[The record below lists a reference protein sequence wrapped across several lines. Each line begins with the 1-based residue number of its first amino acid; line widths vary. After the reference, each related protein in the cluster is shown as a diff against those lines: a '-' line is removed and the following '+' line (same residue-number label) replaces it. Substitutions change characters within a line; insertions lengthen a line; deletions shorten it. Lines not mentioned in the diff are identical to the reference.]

1 MTPEVTTSFKENV
14 GDCPCGCGGFGKL
27 NPHTG
32 HAVTCHDAC
41 EHCASPRSKV
51 RGRFASKKKRVP
63 PSVRRQVAARAKGQ
77 CEARWSPDCMTGGVH
92 AHHRRRRS
100 QGGQDTAENLLWVCS
115 PCHLL
120 IHDQIDE
127 AVKRGFLTH
136 TEAP

>member
-1 MTPEVTTSFKENV
+1 MTPEVTPSFKSDV
-14 GDCPCGCGGFGKL
+14 GDCPCGCGSFGKL

-32 HAVTCHDAC
+32 HAVNCHDAC
-41 EHCASPRSKV
+41 TVCANPRRST
-51 RGRFASKKKRVP
+51 RQRFNRPRRVP
-63 PSVRRQVAARAKGQ
+63 PAVRRQVAARARGL

-100 QGGQDTAENLLWVCS
+100 QGGQDTVSNLLWVCT

-120 IHDQIDE
+120 IHDEIAE
-127 AVKRGFLTH
+127 AVSRGFLTH